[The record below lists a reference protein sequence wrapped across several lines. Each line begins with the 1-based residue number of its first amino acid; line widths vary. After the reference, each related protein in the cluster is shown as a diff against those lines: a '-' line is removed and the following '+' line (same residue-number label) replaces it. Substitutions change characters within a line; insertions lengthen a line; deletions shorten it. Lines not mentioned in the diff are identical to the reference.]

1 MFSSDYVIIGAG
13 LSGTVLATRLSE
25 DPAIVV
31 TVLEAG
37 TTSFHDDNTDIPGKF
52 FDNIGAPGKDWS
64 FFSIPQKGLGDR
76 PVFLPRGKNI
86 GGSSLLNFMEY
97 NRASSVE
104 YDSFEKLGSDG
115 WNWKSLVPYFRKANE
130 QAATYGFQFDKDY
143 YGTSGPLQRCVP
155 RYLDQVA
162 LPWIESI
169 KSLGVKA
176 NPDPNAGDNTGV
188 WITTAT
194 LDRNSVRSSAA
205 SAYYEP
211 NQSRPNLKIICGAQA
226 TRIIL
231 SGKDTL
237 VANGVEYLVDG
248 VLHTINATKEVILS
262 AGTYKTP
269 QILELSGI
277 GDPEVLKS
285 FGIEVAV
292 NLPGVGNNLQ
302 VDHVTATFTAQLKP
316 GHETFARLAD
326 AEFERMQKD
335 LFKATGRGM
344 LAGVPAAFAF
354 LSFKDLDKDGSIANL
369 VADLSLPTTPVSDVH
384 KQWVCDNT
392 VSFLE

>member
-302 VDHVTATFTAQLKP
+302 VVTI
-316 GHETFARLAD
+316 RY
-326 AEFERMQKD
+326 EFCR
-335 LFKATGRGM
+335 R
-344 LAGVPAAFAF
+344 
-354 LSFKDLDKDGSIANL
+354 
-369 VADLSLPTTPVSDVH
+369 LPTHLSRIMSLRPLPH
-384 KQWVCDNT
+384 N
-392 VSFLE
+392 